1 MCRSCNSIKGNTMNI
16 IQSPSPNFYSRQE
29 HAPSLLVIHVTD
41 GYFPGDLDYLRNPAP
56 LGGVGLVSSH
66 DLIAPNGDVHEL
78 VDWQNGAW
86 HAGRVLNPT
95 AKLLKKNWF
104 GNYINPNFYSY
115 GIEVSCKPP
124 AVPTPAQFES
134 LRQRIKD
141 RLALFGLPTDRDH
154 VIGHKEIYSGKTC
167 PGPINL
173 ELLVQ
178 ELIAPPPSQPSHK
191 LTESDKISILEKIK
205 IVLDQY

>member
-1 MCRSCNSIKGNTMNI
+1 MNI
-16 IQSPSPNFYSRQE
+16 IKSPSPNFYGRQGYKPE
-29 HAPSLLVIHVTD
+29 LIVVHITD
-41 GYFPGDLDYLRNPAP
+41 GYFPSDLAWLRNPNPPPPAGP
-56 LGGVGLVSSH
+56 VSSH

-95 AKLLKKNWF
+95 AKLKKNLW
-104 GNYINPNFYSY
+104 GGYINPNYYSY

-124 AVPTPAQFES
+124 SVPTPAQIEN
-134 LRQRIKD
+134 LKARIKD

-167 PGPINL
+167 PGPIDIDQ
-173 ELLVQ
+173 LVIKMVAPAVDRVAIVKQ
-178 ELIAPPPSQPSHK
+178 IKDLADKLI
-191 LTESDKISILEKIK
+191 
-205 IVLDQY
+205 